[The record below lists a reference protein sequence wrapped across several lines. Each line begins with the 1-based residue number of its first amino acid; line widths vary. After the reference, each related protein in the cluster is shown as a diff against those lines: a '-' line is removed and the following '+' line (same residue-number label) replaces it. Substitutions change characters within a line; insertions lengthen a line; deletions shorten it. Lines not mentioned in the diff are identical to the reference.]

1 MIQRFQSLFFFFSS
15 VTLLS
20 IVFYFPVLVSVSEDL
35 LEIGFFL
42 KNNYTYARLFIF
54 FSVGLSFFSIFQFK
68 NRKRQIIISSLA
80 RLMITIAFI
89 LLVFIYKKQLAFGIG
104 LFLLIIPY
112 TTLFL
117 ATYFIRKDDRLIK
130 DADRIR

>member
-1 MIQRFQSLFFFFSS
+1 MIQRVQSLFFFFSS

>member
-1 MIQRFQSLFFFFSS
+1 M
-15 VTLLS
+15 
-20 IVFYFPVLVSVSEDL
+20 SEDL

>member
-1 MIQRFQSLFFFFSS
+1 MIQRVQSLFFFFSS
-15 VTLLS
+15 ITLLS

-112 TTLFL
+112 STLFL

>member
-1 MIQRFQSLFFFFSS
+1 MIQRVQSLFFFFSS

-117 ATYFIRKDDRLIK
+117 ATYFIRKDNRLIK

>member
-1 MIQRFQSLFFFFSS
+1 MIQRVQPLFFFFSS
-15 VTLLS
+15 ITLLS

>member
-1 MIQRFQSLFFFFSS
+1 MIQRVQSLFFFFSS
-15 VTLLS
+15 ITLLS

-35 LEIGFFL
+35 LETGFFL
-42 KNNYTYARLFIF
+42 KNNYTYSRLFIF

-89 LLVFIYKKQLAFGIG
+89 LLVFIYKKQFAFGIG

>member
-1 MIQRFQSLFFFFSS
+1 MIQRVQSLFFFFSS

-112 TTLFL
+112 TTLFF

>member
-1 MIQRFQSLFFFFSS
+1 MIQRVQSLFFFFSS

-35 LEIGFFL
+35 LETGFFL

>member
-1 MIQRFQSLFFFFSS
+1 MIQRVQSLFFFFSS
-15 VTLLS
+15 ITLLS

>member
-1 MIQRFQSLFFFFSS
+1 MIQRVQSLFFFFSS

-130 DADRIR
+130 DVDRIR

>member
-1 MIQRFQSLFFFFSS
+1 MIQRVQSLFFFFSS

-20 IVFYFPVLVSVSEDL
+20 IVFYFPVLVSLSEDL

>member
-1 MIQRFQSLFFFFSS
+1 MIQRVQSLFFFFSS

-20 IVFYFPVLVSVSEDL
+20 IVFYFPVLVSITEDL
-35 LEIGFFL
+35 NGLQVPELAIGQVYPL
-42 KNNYTYARLFIF
+42 
-54 FSVGLSFFSIFQFK
+54 GLSFFSIFQFK